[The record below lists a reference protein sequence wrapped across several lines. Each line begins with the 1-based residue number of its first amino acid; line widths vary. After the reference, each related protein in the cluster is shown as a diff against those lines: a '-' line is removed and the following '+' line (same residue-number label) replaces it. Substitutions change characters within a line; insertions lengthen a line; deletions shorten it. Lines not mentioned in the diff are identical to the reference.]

1 MANKLVPTLTKAHS
15 LIKEGNIK
23 VVDLLE
29 KCYSNIKA
37 RDNLNAFLSVWD

>member
-23 VVDLLE
+23 VADLVE
-29 KCYSNIKA
+29 RCFSNIKA
-37 RDNLNAFLSVWD
+37 RDNLNAFLSVRD